1 MRIFVDLDRW
11 AYNWWKEPIETQN
24 ALGLNLLFA
33 GCVKQT
39 GSKGSAIQHPTG
51 IVRHRQAS

>member
-1 MRIFVDLDRW
+1 MKKKQKQK
-11 AYNWWKEPIETQN
+11 NKN